1 MKEEAASDV
10 PVDIISGEITC
21 PASPSQSLTKK
32 KRKKSLASPGEE
44 KTSKKSFKK
53 LKKASGNNSTV
64 GSISYDKRIMEAV
77 EVKSGE
83 EEVDVRPAI
92 RSKVGK
98 ISITAMPV
106 KRVMVVKPEKIKK
119 RGNVWSKDCIPS
131 PDSWSSQE
139 DAILCAVV
147 HEYSTNWSLV
157 SDALYSMTAGGF
169 YRGIFCHPFHCCE
182 RLRELFFKYVSSG
195 SDNSNAEK
203 ITSFSSGKALLRVT
217 EVASIVYHLFLWI

>member
-1 MKEEAASDV
+1 MSTELEAMKEEAASDV
-10 PVDIISGEITC
+10 PVDNNVTSGEITC

-106 KRVMVVKPEKIKK
+106 K
-119 RGNVWSKDCIPS
+119 
-131 PDSWSSQE
+131 
-139 DAILCAVV
+139 
-147 HEYSTNWSLV
+147 
-157 SDALYSMTAGGF
+157 
-169 YRGIFCHPFHCCE
+169 
-182 RLRELFFKYVSSG
+182 
-195 SDNSNAEK
+195 
-203 ITSFSSGKALLRVT
+203 
-217 EVASIVYHLFLWI
+217 